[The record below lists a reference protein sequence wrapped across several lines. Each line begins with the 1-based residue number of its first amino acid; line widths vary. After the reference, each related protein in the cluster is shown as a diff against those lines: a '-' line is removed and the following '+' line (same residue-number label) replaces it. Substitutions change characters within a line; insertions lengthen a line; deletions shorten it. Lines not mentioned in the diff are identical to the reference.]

1 MNPASPLQ
9 LPLQRVTVTRQNL
22 LALGCAV
29 LCTALLAAC
38 GGSSDNP
45 APKRD
50 AAQQTLDRAFG
61 AQATSIE
68 RARVSADVRLDPDGL
83 LKVGGPLALRVE
95 GPFAAPS
102 GRTPA
107 RFDLAFVT
115 TLGGDRFRGSAISTG
130 RRSYLQLDDRVY
142 ALGSGRRRAQAA
154 PKSPPGLRSLG
165 IDPLRWVKNVKDE
178 GRADVGGVPTTRL
191 TGDVDSVA
199 LLADLAALL
208 DKAGGAASFLTPK
221 LLAQIGAAVKS
232 AKVDI
237 WTGADDDIV
246 RRIAVDLRFAF
257 KPSQSPIVGLDGCEP
272 EVCLPVRAV
281 ELAG

>member
-1 MNPASPLQ
+1 
-9 LPLQRVTVTRQNL
+9 
-22 LALGCAV
+22 
-29 LCTALLAAC
+29 
-38 GGSSDNP
+38 
-45 APKRD
+45 
-50 AAQQTLDRAFG
+50 
-61 AQATSIE
+61 
-68 RARVSADVRLDPDGL
+68 VRLDPDGL
-83 LKVGGPLALRVE
+83 LKVGGPLALRVQ

-115 TLGGDRFRGSAISTG
+115 TLGGDRFKGSAISTG

-154 PKSPPGLRSLG
+154 PKSHPGLKSLG

-191 TGDVDSVA
+191 AGDVDSVA

-257 KPSQSPIVGLDGCEP
+257 KPSQSPIVGLDGGR
-272 EVCLPVRAV
+272 LRLGVRLSDVNGARV
-281 ELAG
+281 RVATPTAARPLTELTGAGGLGALLAGLGTGLTGGIGGGAIELVSCVTGAAGSSVDLVRCIAHLAP